1 MNESPD
7 QSKRNPVR
15 YNAIGLIRNSG
26 PWENHG
32 AIKLRRTFKAL
43 SFLTRSLLAKVPMP
57 ATARNADNPAGVDK
71 FLNMFV
77 ISTPDL

>member
-1 MNESPD
+1 MNESPG

-43 SFLTRSLLAKVPMP
+43 SFLARSLLGKVPMP
-57 ATARNADNPAGVDK
+57 ASDGNAGNH
-71 FLNMFV
+71 V
-77 ISTPDL
+77 I